1 MSTFLRNFDSSTNF
15 AAAGRNRNGAELSTF
30 SVDIAS
36 ATRLATSAEFAA
48 YLQEEIYER
57 SLMVQSGILQT
68 DARMNNI
75 TGRIWEAPFFAPLN
89 YDEEVVKSSN
99 DWGDLGEGR
108 FKSQRTTASTQYC
121 PYVTRGA
128 MFAMDDLSQVETGED
143 ALANIRSQLAT
154 DMNRKITAK
163 VIAQLTGL
171 FGAALAGNSLN
182 IAAATTV
189 TPAAANYITAQSITQ
204 AKYLLEERASD
215 LTTLVVHPLVAAY
228 MEQVGMLTFST
239 AAGISTN
246 ANIEWGGGGIGVTN
260 TQVGFF
266 AGLQVIQESQVPV
279 VEPTGAASGDALG
292 YTCYL
297 AGPGVIRTG
306 ARFPISIETDRNIAS
321 LQDNMKVHYD
331 RADHVLGT
339 TWVGQPDPDNAALA
353 VAASWQLAYSER
365 RIIPLVEFIVNTP
378 FGGTVA

>member
-1 MSTFLRNFDSSTNF
+1 
-15 AAAGRNRNGAELSTF
+15 
-30 SVDIAS
+30 
-36 ATRLATSAEFAA
+36 
-48 YLQEEIYER
+48 
-57 SLMVQSGILQT
+57 
-68 DARMNNI
+68 
-75 TGRIWEAPFFAPLN
+75 
-89 YDEEVVKSSN
+89 
-99 DWGDLGEGR
+99 
-108 FKSQRTTASTQYC
+108 
-121 PYVTRGA
+121 

-189 TPAAANYITAQSITQ
+189 APAAANYITAQSITQ

-260 TQVGFF
+260 TQVGYF
-266 AGLQVIQESQVPV
+266 AGLQVIVESQVPI

-339 TWVGQPDPDNAALA
+339 TWVGQPDPTNAQLA
-353 VAASWQLAYSER
+353 TAASWQLAYSER

-378 FGGTVA
+378 FGGTVTG